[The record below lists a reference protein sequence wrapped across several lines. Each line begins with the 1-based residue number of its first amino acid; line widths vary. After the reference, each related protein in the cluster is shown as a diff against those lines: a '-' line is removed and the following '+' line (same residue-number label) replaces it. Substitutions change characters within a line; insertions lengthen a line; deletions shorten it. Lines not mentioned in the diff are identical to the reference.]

1 MAIIRIIDEAHQ
13 VRVDVEG
20 RLAKEQVSEVRDCWQ
35 AALNEASSRKFTVD
49 ISELTGYDLSGLTLL
64 RDMCKH
70 GTYLAARNA
79 RALVFLNEI
88 SSDRPAGPNLVHEGA
103 KRPNGKIGP
112 KKAKVVSITR
122 AAAAGE

>member
-13 VRVDVEG
+13 LRVDLEG
-20 RLAKEQVSEVRDCWQ
+20 RLANEQVSQVRDCWQ
-35 AALNEASSRKFTVD
+35 TALNEASSRKFTVD
-49 ISELTGYDLSGLTLL
+49 ISELTGYDFPGLSLL
-64 RDMCKH
+64 RDMYKH

-79 RALVFLNEI
+79 RALVFLDEI
-88 SSDRPAGPNLVHEGA
+88 SNDRPAGPSLVHERA
-103 KRPNGKIGP
+103 TRPTGKIGP